1 MSSKEKNQAPGGRSQ
16 TLGSFEGMESGT
28 ENSLHHGDCS
38 ASRLGGGGGSH
49 ELGAYKG
56 VHLRFVHVTA
66 RVP

>member
-1 MSSKEKNQAPGGRSQ
+1 MSSKEKNQAPGAEVRPLAALKVWKVAQRTRYTMVTALLLDLVGW
-16 TLGSFEGMESGT
+16 G
-28 ENSLHHGDCS
+28 
-38 ASRLGGGGGSH
+38 ASH